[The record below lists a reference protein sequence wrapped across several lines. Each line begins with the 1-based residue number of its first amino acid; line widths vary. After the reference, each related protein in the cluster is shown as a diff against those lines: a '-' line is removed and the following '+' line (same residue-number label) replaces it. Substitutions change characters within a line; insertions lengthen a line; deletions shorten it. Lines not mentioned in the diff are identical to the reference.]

1 MSKIIVLG
9 IDKKPIELL
18 QKGYI
23 FCKLYNPKNPT
34 DYIFINRKWKG
45 EIISYNKNS
54 IFNKD
59 RDCGY
64 CLKIQKEHNPN
75 LYSYLKEMLSIDEL
89 PK

>member
-18 QKGYI
+18 QKGY
-23 FCKLYNPKNPT
+23 KLYNPIKNST
-34 DYIFINRKWKG
+34 DYVFVNRKWKG
-45 EIISYNKNS
+45 EFVSYNKNS
-54 IFNKD
+54 IFIKD
-59 RDCGY
+59 KDSDY
-64 CLKIQKEHNPN
+64 CLKIQKERNPN